1 MIREIKPIS
10 GQVLWHYTIEKM
22 DMICYYIHFFMFSFT
37 LSTGR
42 FLIKNILFLDN
53 YQEVGDQKPFCV
65 IGRYELTTYVL

>member
-37 LSTGR
+37 LSAGR
-42 FLIKNILFLDN
+42 FLTKNILFLDN
-53 YQEVGDQKPFCV
+53 YQEVSDQELFCV
-65 IGRYELTTYVL
+65 IGM